1 MVTVIKQ
8 GSTQKT
14 LNELLVKLFEKKK
27 TQGVD
32 THKYCGV
39 LTLEEDGLSIQKSLR
54 DEWR

>member
-8 GSTQKT
+8 GSTQKII
-14 LNELLVKLFEKKK
+14 NELLVRLFEKKK
-27 TQGVD
+27 TKGIN

-39 LTLEEDGLSIQKSLR
+39 LKLKEDAMAIQKELR